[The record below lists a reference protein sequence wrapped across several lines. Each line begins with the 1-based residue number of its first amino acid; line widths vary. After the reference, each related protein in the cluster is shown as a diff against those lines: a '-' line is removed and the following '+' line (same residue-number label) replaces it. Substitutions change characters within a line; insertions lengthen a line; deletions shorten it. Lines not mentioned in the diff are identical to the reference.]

1 MPPSSAKRPSPSAS
15 TASLAVS
22 SFHERLQV
30 LEEEHKWLLKQI
42 KRKRTELKKFLDQMR
57 SLATEIFQRGNPLY
71 KKLFEL
77 DTEIHGLF
85 EDILTKK
92 NLGKK
97 SQKDILSV
105 YHSLQYMGLLSPK
118 FNEEDEDE
126 DEELDAVFNDSS
138 NEFNPDEEENFF
150 NKNAQN
156 SHQENFDNFSS
167 ERPEKSPE
175 SRQIR
180 QTFLKLASM
189 FHPDKV
195 TDSETKMHHNEI
207 MKELNRAYEEGDIAR
222 LLEIERQ
229 HHLQEEIDL
238 NNATVSE
245 IERQCLQRERDN
257 QLLKNQY
264 ETLKRELRLARNTPE
279 GQMVKD
285 YRACKKE
292 GIDAIGEILSSL
304 ENQVKGIENI
314 RDFVRNFRDKK
325 ITLKE
330 FLRGP
335 NSKANHSPKKEEEM
349 LEMLLEELLGL
360 EL

>member
-1 MPPSSAKRPSPSAS
+1 MPPSSAKRPSPSVS
-15 TASLAVS
+15 TTSLAVS
-22 SFHERLQV
+22 SFHERRQI

-42 KRKRTELKKFLDQMR
+42 KRKRTELKKFLDEMR
-57 SLATEIFQRGNPLY
+57 SLATEIFQRGNPFY
-71 KKLFEL
+71 KKLLEL

-85 EDILTKK
+85 EDLLTKK
-92 NLGKK
+92 KFGQK
-97 SQKDILSV
+97 SLKDILSV

-118 FNEEDEDE
+118 FDD
-126 DEELDAVFNDSS
+126 DDDDDELDDIFNNSS
-138 NEFNPDEEENFF
+138 NDFNPDEEENVF
-150 NKNAQN
+150 NKNAHQKN
-156 SHQENFDNFSS
+156 SDDFAS
-167 ERPEKSPE
+167 EGSEKSPE

-238 NNATVSE
+238 NNATLSE
-245 IERQCLQRERDN
+245 IERLCLQRERDN
-257 QLLKNQY
+257 ELLKTQY

-279 GQMVKD
+279 GEMVKD

-304 ENQVKGIENI
+304 ENQVKGIESI
-314 RDFVRNFRDKK
+314 RDFVQNFRDKK
-325 ITLKE
+325 ITLKD